1 MAGQTKVNP
10 SAMALNV
17 ENLGK
22 DIQIFTIDYI
32 NAINGS
38 AGPLGAQNAVLNT
51 VMTTATIVAQS
62 ALGNSNT
69 EQTFWTEGT
78 DNVVVATSPDG
89 TVRELNAEEFAAEG
103 FDLKSQGY
111 DLNFDDFN
119 LNIRRPRKYSN
130 CRNTFN

>member
-1 MAGQTKVNP
+1 
-10 SAMALNV
+10 MALNV

-78 DNVVVATSPDG
+78 DNVVVATLQAAIRALG
-89 TVRELNAEEFAAEG
+89 TVDSV
-103 FDLKSQGY
+103 DLSGATVTAKGS
-111 DLNFDDFN
+111 
-119 LNIRRPRKYSN
+119 I
-130 CRNTFN
+130 NTL